1 MGGVYKEQE
10 VLAIPTG
17 LTTAQQLATIAFSVQ
32 RFRDSKIQTCSS
44 ILYLHIYLSSK
55 SIQEV
60 IMMKVTTPLAFF
72 TLALSVGAEGLEL
85 YVYVR
90 CSTHTHAP

>member
-1 MGGVYKEQE
+1 
-10 VLAIPTG
+10 
-17 LTTAQQLATIAFSVQ
+17 
-32 RFRDSKIQTCSS
+32 
-44 ILYLHIYLSSK
+44 
-55 SIQEV
+55 
-60 IMMKVTTPLAFF
+60 MMKVTTPLAFF